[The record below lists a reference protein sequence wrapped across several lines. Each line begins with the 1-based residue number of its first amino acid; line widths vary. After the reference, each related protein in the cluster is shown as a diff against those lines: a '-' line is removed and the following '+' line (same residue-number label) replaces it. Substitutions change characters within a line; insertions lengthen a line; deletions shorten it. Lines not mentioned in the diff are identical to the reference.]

1 MQLGAH
7 VSAAG
12 GVEQAPPRGREIG
25 CDCIQLFTR
34 NQRTWNAKA
43 VTETEVDAF
52 RRARRDSGITTVMS
66 HGSYLVNP
74 AAPEAD
80 KRDRS
85 LANMVDE
92 LGRCHRLGIELY
104 NFHPGAHL
112 DSGREAGIARIAQ
125 TLDLLCD
132 AHPEATDV
140 TLVLENVAGQGTTL
154 GRTFEE
160 LAAII
165 EQVRQPER
173 FAVCLDTAHAF
184 AAGYALH
191 TESGWEAMLETFE
204 RTLGLDRLAAFHV
217 NDSKAPFDSR
227 KDRHALL
234 GRGEIGPD
242 AFIRLVTDPRTRDV
256 PMFLETPAGPE
267 GWALEIAW
275 LRAVAAGD
283 RPPLPQIGEI
293 KSGL

>member
-12 GVEQAPPRGREIG
+12 GVANAPQRGREIG

-34 NQRTWNAKA
+34 NQRTWQVSA
-43 VTETEVDAF
+43 VDAAEAAAF
-52 RRARRDSGITTVMS
+52 RASREANAITTVMS
-66 HGSYLVNP
+66 HASYLVNL
-74 AAPEAD
+74 ASPEED
-80 KRDRS
+80 KRQRS
-85 LANMVDE
+85 CAAVSAE
-92 LGRCHRLGIELY
+92 IERCHRLGISLL

-112 DSGREAGIARIAQ
+112 DSGTEAGVAAIARSI
-125 TLDLLCD
+125 DELC
-132 AHPEATDV
+132 AEAPERDDV
-140 TLVLENVAGQGTTL
+140 LLVLENVAGQGSTV
-154 GRTFEE
+154 GSHFAE

-165 EQVRQPER
+165 ARCAQPQR
-173 FAVCLDTAHAF
+173 LGVCLDTAHAF

-191 TESGWEAMLETFE
+191 TEAGWETMLETFE

-234 GRGEIGPD
+234 GRGENGPD